1 MEVKP
6 GYKQTEVGVIPEDWD
21 IRPCSELSE
30 RITVGIVIRP
40 AQYYVRGGI
49 PAFRSANI
57 REDGINDDELV
68 FISEKSNALLAKS
81 QTRAGDVLTVRTG
94 YPGTSAVVRPSHA
107 GSNCID
113 ILITR
118 PSRALDS
125 DYLAIWVNSAFG
137 KEQVLRNQGGLAQK
151 HFNVGDMRN
160 LIVALPRLRE
170 QHAIATALSD
180 AGGLLRGL
188 DRLIAKKRDLKQAAM
203 QKLLTGQIRLPGYA
217 REWEDTTLGA
227 IGECI
232 IGLTYKPENVVP
244 HGLLVLR
251 SSNIQNGCLTFQ
263 DNVYVNLNGKSAL
276 IDESASGLT
285 FGAFMSIYRTKHWR
299 FVAHAFQSHDIQRQ
313 IRDNIGATIN
323 QITNKDM
330 RALRLKLPPE
340 DEQVAIA
347 LVLSEMDAEL
357 SSLQQVLAKVRG
369 LKQGMTQELLT
380 GKTRLVSPEGSHA

>member
-1 MEVKP
+1 
-6 GYKQTEVGVIPEDWD
+6 
-21 IRPCSELSE
+21 
-30 RITVGIVIRP
+30 
-40 AQYYVRGGI
+40 
-49 PAFRSANI
+49 
-57 REDGINDDELV
+57 
-68 FISEKSNALLAKS
+68 
-81 QTRAGDVLTVRTG
+81 
-94 YPGTSAVVRPSHA
+94 
-107 GSNCID
+107 
-113 ILITR
+113 
-118 PSRALDS
+118 
-125 DYLAIWVNSAFG
+125 
-137 KEQVLRNQGGLAQK
+137 
-151 HFNVGDMRN
+151 
-160 LIVALPRLRE
+160 
-170 QHAIATALSD
+170 
-180 AGGLLRGL
+180 
-188 DRLIAKKRDLKQAAM
+188 
-203 QKLLTGQIRLPGYA
+203 
-217 REWEDTTLGA
+217 
-227 IGECI
+227 
-232 IGLTYKPENVVP
+232 
-244 HGLLVLR
+244 LLVLR

-263 DNVYVNLNGKSAL
+263 DNVYVNLKVGDRLVTRPGDILVCVRNGSRALIGKSAL